1 MLGSATLG
9 NLLPIIDAELW
20 SRTSGATDEPI
31 LPDTG
36 GPMTWSDLR
45 GFRIAP
51 FQPGDPM
58 PYDPTPAGPRIRP
71 FDERWDDFLSEFV
84 APLAAPVTVLPLA
97 PALAANLIGGTL
109 VTSLGALPRMAEIR
123 QQYGNDWHAFIRD
136 PRMAEEALNATGMIS
151 PGAFATR
158 TPFRARASQDVFLPS
173 RPLDLYDPPAGQGT
187 PFAEIYPNGAVTD
200 EAGRLLFDRDGRP
213 IHPEATVVGRR
224 VGGGGSEAFP
234 PGEYDALGTRL
245 TGRNPA
251 YLARS
256 TLEGDPGW
264 YAPEYDELGNYTGR
278 GAIGI
283 ANDLSVDQ
291 LIRHRAHEVSHAID
305 FNAAPGPSAAG
316 FNSRQF
322 GIRPPDP
329 DMDIEAELYTIY
341 RDLNNSPGAPTT
353 IWGPA
358 DLNYPR
364 ADWPAELWTEAIRAY
379 MADSD
384 YINRV
389 APNVARAIR
398 DHVNADRF
406 LSQIIHFNAGGM
418 PLPVG
423 TPLPDTFQ
431 QVSLPGGSTVASLT
445 DLASQAMW
453 NDQPDWSAPRSLGP
467 QWAVDYMAAWGDPDS
482 PQYAERIAREQAA
495 RDARNA
501 RLEAAR
507 AERERRGWEWA

>member
-20 SRTSGATDEPI
+20 SHTSGATDEPI

-71 FDERWDDFLSEFV
+71 FNERWDDFLSEFV
-84 APLAAPVTVLPLA
+84 APLAAPVAVLPLA

-109 VTSLGALPRMAEIR
+109 VTTLGALPRMAEIQ
-123 QQYGNDWHAFIRD
+123 QQYGGDWYASGRD
-136 PRMAEEALNATGMIS
+136 PRMAEEALNAAGMIA

-158 TPFRARASQDVFLPS
+158 TPFRATASQDVFLPS
-173 RPLDLYDPPAGQGT
+173 RPLDLYDPPTGQAT

-213 IHPEATVVGRR
+213 IHPDAIVVGRR

-234 PGEYDALGTRL
+234 PGEYDALGTRI
-245 TGRNPA
+245 
-251 YLARS
+251 
-256 TLEGDPGW
+256 
-264 YAPEYDELGNYTGR
+264 TGR
-278 GAIGI
+278 GLTVLPRTEIDGDSGRLAPVFGPNGEYLGQSIIGV
-283 ANDLSVDQ
+283 ADDFDASQ
-291 LIRHRAHEVSHAID
+291 LFRHTAHEVAHAID
-305 FNAAPGPSAAG
+305 LNAVPPFNRQA
-316 FNSRQF
+316 FQSRQF

-364 ADWPAELWTEAIRAY
+364 ADWPVELWAEAIRAY
-379 MADSD
+379 KADPD

-398 DHVNADRF
+398 DHVNTDPF
-406 LSQIIHFNAGGM
+406 LSQIIHFNAGGI
-418 PLPVG
+418 PLSVG
-423 TPLPDTFQ
+423 APLPDTLQ